1 MISIRSMLASMTWSV
16 KTSVLLRM
24 EQELRRPNMTV
35 DVARG
40 RAFRRAEVFMF
51 MADLAFVRAEV
62 FMFMADIA
70 FVRAEV
76 FMFMADL
83 AFVRA
88 EVFMFMAD
96 IAFVRAEVFM
106 FMADLAFV
114 RAEVFMFMADL
125 AFVRA
130 RFGQLRLLTRLIVLK
145 VGWRVVGRWAIVS
158 QDLACHVDVKILC
171 VRGEW
176 LVDDRSQWRY
186 VVVVYFHIGSRA

>member
-24 EQELRRPNMTV
+24 EQALRRPNMTV
-35 DVARG
+35 DVTRG
-40 RAFRRAEVFMF
+40 RAFR
-51 MADLAFVRAEV
+51 
-62 FMFMADIA
+62 
-70 FVRAEV
+70 RAEV

-130 RFGQLRLLTRLIVLK
+130 RFGQLRLLTRLIVLE

-186 VVVVYFHIGSRA
+186 VVVVYFHLGSRA